1 MATMVQFPHRKNPDK
16 TFDSICN
23 KCFRTIGTATSEEAL
38 GEMELTH
45 VCDPNALQ
53 IVDQAKRNV

>member
-1 MATMVQFPHRKNPDK
+1 MATIFQFPHRKNADK

-23 KCFRTIGTATSEEAL
+23 KCFKTIGTATSEEAL
-38 GEMELTH
+38 VEMELNH

-53 IVDQAKRNV
+53 IVDQTKHNA